1 MRSTSATSVTLSAE
15 VDDRQ
20 SDLDADAAFIAAKK
34 RKVVQRRIVVNVL
47 RVLLLVVVLGAWELA
62 ARRRWI
68 DPFFF
73 GQPSGVWKQLREWAE
88 NGTAQG
94 SLWTQIGVTV
104 KETVYGFVI
113 GVLLGVGCGILL
125 ARIRLA
131 NDVFGPYIKIF
142 NSFPRI
148 VFGSIL
154 TIWLGLGT
162 ASKVWLAVILVFF
175 VVFFNAYQG
184 VREADSGLVS
194 NARLL
199 GASRWRVLWDVILPS
214 ALSWIITSLHVALGF
229 ALIGA
234 IVGEFLGA
242 SQGLGLMISTAQSTF
257 NPNGVFAAML
267 ILAIVAL
274 LIEALMTIV
283 ERSLLKWRPPQR
295 EGR

>member
-1 MRSTSATSVTLSAE
+1 MRSTSVMNETSSA
-15 VDDRQ
+15 DTGRQ
-20 SDLDADAAFIAAKK
+20 ADVAADEAFISAKK
-34 RKVVQRRIVVNVL
+34 RRVVRHRVIVNVL
-47 RVLLLVVVLGAWELA
+47 RVVVLVVVLGAWELA
-62 ARRRWI
+62 ARKWI

-73 GQPSGVWKQLREWAE
+73 GQPSGVATQLRTWIEH
-88 NGTAQG
+88 GTPQG
-94 SLWTQIGVTV
+94 SLWTQVGVTV
-104 KETVYGFVI
+104 KETIYGFLI
-113 GVLLGVGCGILL
+113 GVALGVGFGIVL
-125 ARIRLA
+125 ARVQIV
-131 NDVFGPYIKIF
+131 NDVIGPYIKIF

-154 TIWLGLGT
+154 TIWLGLGS

-184 VREADSGLVS
+184 VREADAGLVS

-199 GASRWRVLWDVILPS
+199 GANRWRVMKDVVVPS

-242 SQGLGLMISTAQSTF
+242 SEGLGLMIATSQSTF

-267 ILAIVAL
+267 ILAVVAL
-274 LIEALMTIV
+274 IIEGLVTLIERPLM
-283 ERSLLKWRPPQR
+283 KWRPPPQ
-295 EGR
+295 G